1 MACDSLEKEKW
12 HLMYRVP
19 SSVEAEVLPR
29 VMHPPQY
36 NRKIQPDLYK

>member
-1 MACDSLEKEKW
+1 MACDSLEKGSGT
-12 HLMYRVP
+12 LYRVP